1 MTAFQYLMFQQAIKN
16 PSAVPIWLVGHKVA
30 NLLTDCYKLT
40 VVFFALID
48 ICSFWKLRLLLNK
61 VIFLCKLS
69 QKYDEVLF

>member
-40 VVFFALID
+40 VGFFRPHRYL
-48 ICSFWKLRLLLNK
+48 F
-61 VIFLCKLS
+61 FL
-69 QKYDEVLF
+69 EVKIIIE

>member
-40 VVFFALID
+40 VGFFRTHRYL
-48 ICSFWKLRLLLNK
+48 F
-61 VIFLCKLS
+61 FL
-69 QKYDEVLF
+69 EVKIIIE